1 MSSFLAHFRRQRA
14 LRTRNGPQSTD
25 PLKGPAV
32 SERSD
37 SDNSESAS
45 PRKTES
51 PAQRL
56 LAWWPELLSAFLSVG
71 TLIAVAAVLYSIDG
85 EPLENWDLPWQIKPN
100 TVISTLITLV
110 RLWMLLV
117 IAECIGQLKWV
128 YFEQKPH
135 RLIDFETFD
144 NASRG
149 PWGAALLLARIR
161 WRAIVASVGA
171 ILTILAL
178 AVDPFAQQVLS
189 YVQHNSVSPSGQAS
203 LFTARSYDYNTHDSL
218 NPSHRTK
225 NNGLSAASLTALL
238 PGNIALPNDVPFAC
252 ASGNCTWPSFQAL
265 GFCSSCSDVSADTT
279 MTCKYAQSRT
289 EGSAQKEYSLAC
301 EFTTPEH
308 EIQLQADYSAFARP
322 NGTST
327 ADVNYAD
334 ITSNRPD
341 GSGQR
346 YTLFNSSVV
355 SVLMTEAKHAEFLSY
370 AALTHSEDE
379 NLQWRLWKNNSMAG
393 WPSPTI
399 YECQLSWCLKTYA
412 ASSAENGNL
421 VETKPTT
428 EQLYRP
434 YAMFA
439 GEATEGNSSFHK
451 CMSVDEAMKWQLSM
465 PLGSIDVD
473 QDQSVQAAY
482 TKKDLPKSK
491 ICPSPEQIRNSTT
504 ALGINIQDESLVS
517 HSMLQI
523 LEHDLSNDYVG
534 ATALNQL
541 FWSANA
547 RNVSA
552 TLENITIRMTNAL
565 RQGPNSTAVLGQVHY
580 LSTHIKV
587 NWPWLSYPAVL
598 VFLTVVFLILTTIFS
613 AEKSQVAWK
622 SSSLAVLFHG
632 LAELAED
639 DLRSPSMMTAAAR
652 KMAVQL
658 QHDENGNLRLLKS

>member
-1 MSSFLAHFRRQRA
+1 MSSFLANFRQQRA
-14 LRTRNGPQSTD
+14 SRTRHGPQSTH
-25 PLKGPAV
+25 PLKRPTV
-32 SERSD
+32 RERSD
-37 SDNSESAS
+37 SDTSERRS
-45 PRKTES
+45 PHKTES

-85 EPLENWDLPWQIKPN
+85 EPLEKWNLPWQIKPN
-100 TVISTLITLV
+100 TLISTLITLV

-135 RLIDFETFD
+135 HLADFETFD
-144 NASRG
+144 SASRG
-149 PWGAALLLARIR
+149 PWGAALLLVRIR
-161 WRAIVASVGA
+161 WRAVAASLGA

-203 LFTARSYDYNTHDSL
+203 LFTARSYDYNTQDSL

-225 NNGLSAASLTALL
+225 NT
-238 PGNIALPNDVPFAC
+238 
-252 ASGNCTWPSFQAL
+252 
-265 GFCSSCSDVSADTT
+265 
-279 MTCKYAQSRT
+279 
-289 EGSAQKEYSLAC
+289 GSPHKEYSLAC
-301 EFTTPEH
+301 EFTTPEN
-308 EIQLQADYSAFARP
+308 EIQLQADYSAFVTP
-322 NGTST
+322 NGTT
-327 ADVNYAD
+327 TGDVNYGD

-355 SVLMTEAKHAEFLSY
+355 GILMTRAKHAEFLSY
-370 AALTHSEDE
+370 AALSHSEEE

-393 WPSPTI
+393 WPSPTV

-421 VETKPTT
+421 VEAKPTA

-439 GEATEGNSSFHK
+439 GEATKGKSSFHK
-451 CMSVDEAMKWQLSM
+451 CMSVDEAMEWQMSM
-465 PLGSIDVD
+465 PLGTIDVD
-473 QDQSVQAAY
+473 EDQSVQAAY
-482 TKKDLPKSK
+482 TKGDLPKSK
-491 ICPSPEQIRNSTT
+491 VCPRPEQIRNSTT

-517 HSMLQI
+517 DSMLQI
-523 LEHDLSNDYVG
+523 LEHDLSNDHVG
-534 ATALNQL
+534 ATALDQL
-541 FWSANA
+541 FWSAND

-552 TLENITIRMTNAL
+552 TLDNIATRMTNAL
-565 RQGPNSTAVLGQVHY
+565 RQGPNSTAVLGEVHY

-598 VFLTVVFLILTTIFS
+598 VFLTVVFLILTTVFS

-632 LAELAED
+632 PADFE
-639 DLRSPSMMTAAAR
+639 SPDKTTQSMTAAAR
-652 KMAVQL
+652 LMAVQL
-658 QHDENGNLRLLKS
+658 QPDENGYLRLSPKEFPSLL